1 MSEVEKTTS
10 EEDWDAETEI
20 YVYRITEGLQRL
32 NSIGSVQFIQIDL
45 PPLPDS
51 IIGEYSKLFDT
62 AIEDGLYVNQTIVL
76 EQVGAD
82 ELETFNSSEL
92 IRDRLLASI
101 DWLQQADR
109 EGYTVQFITDGMDNL
124 DFAETIL
131 SVLDRAELLEESYL
145 CVTTGDSNSF
155 WTIKYGN
162 FSGLTPAQKFVDE
175 LPAVMHEF
183 RPFVQNMSVVECNTN
198 TTIAALILE

>member
-1 MSEVEKTTS
+1 MCTLYRGGNRVSEVERTTN

-76 EQVGAD
+76 EQ
-82 ELETFNSSEL
+82 
-92 IRDRLLASI
+92 
-101 DWLQQADR
+101 
-109 EGYTVQFITDGMDNL
+109 MD
-124 DFAETIL
+124 
-131 SVLDRAELLEESYL
+131 
-145 CVTTGDSNSF
+145 TGDSFMRVLNAIRKMYHIAKSI
-155 WTIKYGN
+155 TIQEIQVVINLDYQGE
-162 FSGLTPAQKFVDE
+162 SMDVILTYDPAKHDISLVSVSHKE
-175 LPAVMHEF
+175 EF
-183 RPFVQNMSVVECNTN
+183 FK
-198 TTIAALILE
+198 ILEYVRFFWSKSRPRI